1 MAKSDL
7 PMVPKVLLEG
17 LEKRFKDTVPDT
29 TDYSLEQFRFLQ
41 GQLSVIRFL
50 RKEYE
55 RQTKDILEN

>member
-1 MAKSDL
+1 
-7 PMVPKVLLEG
+7 MVPKVLLEG